1 MAAKAEIELLI
12 RSHTGLLRKDL
23 ASMRKMTNKH
33 FQGMRKRAIRTFA
46 GIGLFIDVR
55 DIFRG
60 ISAVVQGFAAYEKA
74 LSNVQAKTG
83 AARVE
88 MGQLRL
94 EIERVAITTVYN
106 LRETAESA
114 GYLAQA
120 GLELR
125 QITNAI
131 KPVLDLAAATGFS
144 AQRAGDI
151 VTNIATPLGLLDRA
165 EDLQRVGDVV
175 ARVTA
180 KTNVNLGEVGES
192 FSYAASTVEPLN
204 STLEETTAVIGLLGN
219 AGVKASRAGTF
230 YRQSL
235 TALARGSVAAEDAI
249 GGTARVLSKQTKTL
263 NRLGI
268 EIKDNDG
275 NLRNFVDVLED
286 MKESGATAGD
296 IISILGSRAGTT
308 AVALLNQ
315 GIPAL
320 RKMTKQLEAAGGA
333 AEEMANIQKDN
344 LWGDFKILASGVIN
358 AANEVS
364 QSGFGDA
371 IRGVVQWLT
380 RVSHIIVPAARALGF
395 VLTGAIIAVS
405 KVLSTLYDLVTGPLL
420 PAMLYFLGTVLVIKV
435 KAAAASLAL
444 FAGAIKKVSLALWAL
459 AVANPV
465 TVIIGAAIAVIGF
478 FGYFILKFSN
488 GIKAFGSSIVTWVTN
503 LVTGV
508 KETFLLFLNWVK
520 VKYQAMMALLGI
532 EVEVELYMP
541 EVGGPEGF
549 GPDFSDILA
558 KNMAGVEGAKSA
570 LDSLKEHAGSVIAE
584 IAAMLG
590 LTGARETGG
599 PEEEDEETDKIE
611 DDTQPESTL
620 MAMFRSMKDAAK
632 EAGIYVSGIFRNAM
646 VETVN
651 AFKAGGEESK
661 EALKDIAKFAVT
673 SSKKL
678 QKFMKKVAIADVI
691 WSTGKA
697 IMRALSEIP
706 FPKSLGV
713 AALLAYRGLVE
724 LKRIKSTPV
733 AQAHDGLTN
742 VPSTGTYFLE
752 TGERVL
758 SRSLNMDLKDYLT
771 KERRAGTRNVYLKGS
786 DIFKGEDIHRAFGGD
801 MGTVIL
807 QADVR

>member
-120 GLELR
+120 GLDLR

-165 EDLQRVGDVV
+165 EDLERVGDVV

-235 TALARGSVAAEDAI
+235 TALARGSVAAEDAL

-268 EIKDNDG
+268 EIKDSDG

-320 RKMTKQLEAAGGA
+320 RKMTKMLEGAGGA

-405 KVLSTLYDLVTGPLL
+405 KVLSTLYDLITGPLL

-435 KAAAASLAL
+435 KAAKASLLL
-444 FAGAIKKVSLALWAL
+444 FGGAIKKVSLALWAL
-459 AVANPV
+459 AVANPIV
-465 TVIIGAAIAVIGF
+465 AIIGGAVAAIGFIGYFVLKYSNQIIAIGKTIGTWVQGVIG
-478 FGYFILKFSN
+478 
-488 GIKAFGSSIVTWVTN
+488 GIRDLF
-503 LVTGV
+503 V
-508 KETFLLFLNWVK
+508 KFLNWIIE
-520 VKYQAMMALLGI
+520 KYNNIKGMLGF
-532 EVEVELYMP
+532 EVTTEFIPPTDVD
-541 EVGGPEGF
+541 F
-549 GPDFSDILA
+549 GADFSDILA
-558 KNMAGVEGAKSA
+558 KNLAGIEGAKSG
-570 LDSLKEHAGSVIAE
+570 LDELKEYAGKTIRE
-584 IAAMLG
+584 IGAMLG
-590 LTGARETGG
+590 LTGPRETGG
-599 PEEEDEETDKIE
+599 PADEEDDVEEIE

-620 MAMFRSMKDAAK
+620 MAIFGSMKDAAK
-632 EAGIYVSGIFRNAM
+632 EAGIYVSGTFKNAM

-661 EALKDIAKFAVT
+661 QALKDIAKFAVT
-673 SSKKL
+673 SSKRL
-678 QKFMKKVAIADVI
+678 QKFMKKVAIAQVI
-691 WSTGKA
+691 WDTGAA
-697 IMRALSEIP
+697 IMRAFREVS